1 MISRFFINRPVFAT
15 VLSIVIVLA
24 GLAAMRS
31 LPIAQYPDI
40 VPPDVVVSASYP
52 GANAEV
58 IAETVAAPLEQNI
71 NGVPG
76 MIYMR
81 SSASNSGSLTLTV
94 TFEIGTDPDQATI
107 DVNNRVQA
115 VLSRLPEEVRRLGV
129 NVTKRSSSIL
139 QVITMSSPGGRY
151 DPVYVSNYALLNVID
166 ELRRINGVGDAQIF
180 GAKDYSMRVWL
191 SPDKLAQYDM
201 TPSDVAAAIR
211 EQNSQFAAGQFGQ
224 APMENPQP
232 YTYSV
237 VAPGRLVEAEEY
249 GNIILRSNENGASLR
264 LKDVARIELGAQ
276 DYSFN
281 ASRDG
286 EPAIAIG
293 IFLQPGANALDVT
306 SSVRSKMAE
315 LQQRFPDGIE
325 YGIPFDTT
333 KFVEVSIEEVIKTFL
348 EAVVLVILVVYLFLQ
363 NVRATIIPLLA
374 VPISLI
380 GAFIGMYL
388 LGFSINLLTLFGMVL
403 AIGIVVDDAIVVLEN
418 VERNMTQN
426 KLSPKDAA
434 LKAMEEVSGP
444 VIAIVLVL
452 SSVFIPVGFLGGL
465 AGEMYKQFAITIA
478 VSVLISGI
486 VALTLSPA
494 LCAVFLKPT
503 HSEPLAPFRWF
514 NRAFEKLTDGYA
526 AGVRFFL
533 KRAFM
538 AVLVFAAVIGA
549 TYHLFEKVPGSLVPA
564 EDQGY
569 VMVVSILPP
578 AASLDRATKVMDRI
592 SGDLSQHPAVQNV
605 VSFAGFDI
613 LSGGILKTSAG
624 VAFVPL
630 KDWSERTEAQNDA
643 RNLVGTF
650 MGMGSQVRDAVVLA
664 FNPPPITGI
673 SMTGGFELYL
683 QDRTGAGSVKLAEA
697 ANKLVQ
703 AASKRPELQGVS
715 TTFSTSVPQ
724 YKVTVDREKAKA
736 LGVPLPD
743 IFDAMQSTMG
753 TLYVNDFTL
762 YGRSYRVNLS
772 SEARFREKPDD
783 LRHIF
788 VRSGDGSMIPLDALL
803 KIEREI
809 GPDLIERFNIFA
821 AAKILGGPAPGY
833 SSGQALDVMEELATE
848 LFGTDYA
855 IAWTGAA
862 YQERTT
868 AGTAGIAFV
877 FGLVMVFLIL
887 AAQYERWSLP
897 VAVLLAVPFGVFGA
911 ITAIWLRGL
920 ENDVYFQIGLITL
933 IGLAAKNAI
942 LIVEFAVLKRKEG
955 LSIEAAALEGA
966 RLRFRPIIMTSL
978 AFILGCVPLAISTG
992 AGSAS
997 RHSIGT
1003 GVIGGMLAA
1012 TFLATFLIPS
1022 FYKIV
1027 SRLTERRAKE
1037 QPKPKPK
1044 HKSKHDDASSQEKP
1058 ADA

>member
-115 VLSRLPEEVRRLGV
+115 VLSRLPEEVRRQGV

-151 DPVYVSNYALLNVID
+151 DPVYVSNYALLNVVD

-191 SPDKLAQYDM
+191 SPDKLAQYNM

-224 APMENPQP
+224 APMVEPQA

-237 VAPGRLVEAEEY
+237 IAPGRLVDPEEY
-249 GNIILRSNENGASLR
+249 GNIILRSDENGASLR

-293 IFLQPGANALDVT
+293 IFLQPGANALNVT
-306 SSVRSKMAE
+306 ASVRAKMAE

-426 KLSPKDAA
+426 KLSPRDAA

-452 SSVFIPVGFLGGL
+452 SAVFVPVGFLGGL

-514 NRAFEKLTDGYA
+514 NRAFEKLTDGYT

-533 KRAFM
+533 KRTFM
-538 AVLVFAAVIGA
+538 AGLVFAAVLGT

-569 VMVVSILPP
+569 LMVVSILPP
-578 AASLDRATKVMDRI
+578 AASLDRATKVMDRV
-592 SGDLSQHPAVQNV
+592 SSDLLQHPAVENV

-630 KDWSERTEAQNDA
+630 KDWSERKAAQDDA

-650 MGMGSQVRDAVVLA
+650 MGMGSQVRDAIVLA

-703 AASKRPELQGVS
+703 AASQRPELQGVS

-772 SEARFREKPDD
+772 SEAQFREKPDD

-788 VRSGDGSMIPLDALL
+788 VRSGDDSMIPLDALL
-803 KIEREI
+803 KIDRQI

-833 SSGQALDVMEELATE
+833 SSGQSLDVMEELATE
-848 LFGTDYA
+848 LFGTDYT
-855 IAWTGAA
+855 IAWTGSA

-897 VAVLLAVPFGVFGA
+897 IAVLLAVPFGVFGA
-911 ITAIWLRGL
+911 ILAIWLRGL

-955 LSIEAAALEGA
+955 LSIEKAALEGA

-978 AFILGCVPLAISTG
+978 AFILGCVPLAISSG

-1012 TFLATFLIPS
+1012 TFLATFLIPT
-1022 FYKIV
+1022 FYKVI
-1027 SRLTERRAKE
+1027 SNLSERRASK
-1037 QPKPKPK
+1037 QP
-1044 HKSKHDDASSQEKP
+1044 KHDDTSSQEKT

>member
-81 SSASNSGSLTLTV
+81 SSASDSGSLTLTV

-191 SPDKLAQYDM
+191 SPDKLAQYNM

-224 APMENPQP
+224 APMVDPQP

-237 VAPGRLVEAEEY
+237 VAPGRLVEPEEY
-249 GNIILRSNENGASLR
+249 GNIILRSDENGASLK

-276 DYSFN
+276 EYSFN

-306 SSVRSKMAE
+306 ASVRAKMVE

-348 EAVVLVILVVYLFLQ
+348 EAIVLVILVVYLFLQ

-380 GAFIGMYL
+380 GAFTGMYL

-418 VERNMTQN
+418 VERNMTQH
-426 KLSPKDAA
+426 KLSPHDAA

-452 SSVFIPVGFLGGL
+452 SAVFIPVGFLGGL

-514 NRAFEKLTDGYA
+514 NRVFEKLTDGYA

-533 KRAFM
+533 KRSFM
-538 AVLVFAAVIGA
+538 AVLVFAAVLGV

-569 VMVVSILPP
+569 VMVVAILPP
-578 AASLDRATKVMDRI
+578 AASLDRATKVMDRV
-592 SGDLSQHPAVQNV
+592 SSDVLQHPAVQNV

-630 KDWSERTEAQNDA
+630 KDWSERTEPQNDA

-650 MGMGSQVRDAVVLA
+650 MGMGSQVRDAIVLA

-703 AASKRPELQGVS
+703 AASQRPELQGVS

-772 SEARFREKPDD
+772 SEAQFREKPDD

-833 SSGQALDVMEELATE
+833 SSGQSLDVMEELATE
-848 LFGTDYA
+848 LFGTDYV
-855 IAWTGAA
+855 IAWTGSA

-1012 TFLATFLIPS
+1012 TFLATFLIPT
-1022 FYKIV
+1022 FYKLV
-1027 SRLTERRAKE
+1027 SRLTERRAKK
-1037 QPKPKPK
+1037 QP
-1044 HKSKHDDASSQEKP
+1044 KHDDTSSQEKT